1 MQKCKSLIGM
11 LNLHKQ
17 LFHISQHRAQ
27 GDQQKLWE
35 LGQQQAMV
43 HPRNCSSSNIR
54 FIGLFYSCL
63 AGKLGRDLVAAAGCC
78 CTLDRTHIQ
87 PRPGHRFNLKAMW
100 CLYSE
105 VLYWWFL
112 SQPIQLKPDNK
123 NWIRSGTM
131 DTKWRHKSKILSE
144 KLGRCGR
151 QNMLRPNSL
160 GLWLNFRPCSESNF
174 LSGRP

>member
-1 MQKCKSLIGM
+1 M
-11 LNLHKQ
+11 LNIGLMKIFKNTILELHKQ

-87 PRPGHRFNLKAMW
+87 PRPGHRFNLMP
-100 CLYSE
+100 L
-105 VLYWWFL
+105 LRGPIFHWWFL
-112 SQPIQLKPDNK
+112 SQTIQLKPNHK
-123 NWIRSGTM
+123 NN
-131 DTKWRHKSKILSE
+131 
-144 KLGRCGR
+144 
-151 QNMLRPNSL
+151 QNQFMS
-160 GLWLNFRPCSESNF
+160 
-174 LSGRP
+174 